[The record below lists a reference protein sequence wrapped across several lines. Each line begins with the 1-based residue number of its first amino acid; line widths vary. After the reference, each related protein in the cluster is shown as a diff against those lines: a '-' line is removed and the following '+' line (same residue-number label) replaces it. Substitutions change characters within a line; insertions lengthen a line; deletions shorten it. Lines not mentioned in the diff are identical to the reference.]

1 MKDST
6 FLRLCLFGMAPAN
19 GQGIAFSS
27 QLMALLVHVLVPGG
41 APDSCLD
48 ALTQLLRA
56 VLVRFHD
63 RALAPLLPLLSP
75 PNPQHPGQGPAGAER
90 LSEILSNDQALRDRL
105 VAVLSLLPRVELS
118 EAREI
123 GEDVWGY
130 CQGTKGV
137 EKLDAHLRT
146 GGQRG

>member
-1 MKDST
+1 
-6 FLRLCLFGMAPAN
+6 MAH
-19 GQGIAFSS
+19 
-27 QLMALLVHVLVPGG
+27 LVPVLVPGG

-75 PNPQHPGQGPAGAER
+75 PNPQHPGPAGAER
-90 LSEILSNDQALRDRL
+90 LSEILSKDQALRVRL
-105 VAVLSLLPRVELS
+105 TPMLSLLPRVELS

-146 GGQRG
+146 GGQHRG